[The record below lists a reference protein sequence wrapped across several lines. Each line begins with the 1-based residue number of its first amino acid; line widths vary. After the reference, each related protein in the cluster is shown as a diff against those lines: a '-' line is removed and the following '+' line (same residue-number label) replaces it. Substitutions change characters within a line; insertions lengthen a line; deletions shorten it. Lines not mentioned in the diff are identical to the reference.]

1 MLKVRTKMIFGERS
15 DSLDLFE
22 PRDFFTLLSLLQ
34 INNRSISHPSDEL
47 RARWDLGWGED
58 EFNRSIAIRRCVDVV
73 ERLGRQGKM
82 EIGGRERER
91 ERGGGGGGRSIIRV
105 ESSTHQRKVRWGRI
119 GKTDDAGLADGF
131 SPSHTP
137 SPAAA
142 AADQVSIP
150 LNEQAQ
156 GQQKTNG
163 CHIT

>member
-1 MLKVRTKMIFGERS
+1 
-15 DSLDLFE
+15 
-22 PRDFFTLLSLLQ
+22 LLQ

-47 RARWDLGWGED
+47 RARWDLGLGED

-73 ERLGRQGKM
+73 ERLGRQGEM
-82 EIGGRERER
+82 EIGERERER
-91 ERGGGGGGRSIIRV
+91 ERGGGGGSMIRV
-105 ESSTHQRKVRWGRI
+105 ESSTHQRRVRWRRTE
-119 GKTDDAGLADGF
+119 KTDDAGPADGF
-131 SPSHTP
+131 SPPHTP